1 MTVVSWAVFDD
12 NLSSAVFEDSTS
24 LKRNLRSRFR
34 ELTIHSKT
42 YSACLPKVPS
52 ARGSS
57 AFGTLGGSSHQE
69 FETITFSKSTGIS
82 AGGNGP
88 ETRKSIKSMEIDG
101 DWRRN
106 WRRVK
111 TCRSRLTRFI
121 VLPQLKIECREGNQ
135 TESHFVDTMDSRQ
148 QQHVP
153 SAF

>member
-24 LKRNLRSRFR
+24 LKRKLRSRFR
-34 ELTIHSKT
+34 ELTIHSKPIPRV
-42 YSACLPKVPS
+42 SLPKVPS

-88 ETRKSIKSMEIDG
+88 ETRKSMEIDSRSMEIGEETEDMSKHVVH
-101 DWRRN
+101 D
-106 WRRVK
+106 
-111 TCRSRLTRFI
+111 SH
-121 VLPQLKIECREGNQ
+121 VLL
-135 TESHFVDTMDSRQ
+135 SFHS
-148 QQHVP
+148 
-153 SAF
+153 

>member
-106 WRRVK
+106 
-111 TCRSRLTRFI
+111 
-121 VLPQLKIECREGNQ
+121 
-135 TESHFVDTMDSRQ
+135 
-148 QQHVP
+148 
-153 SAF
+153 